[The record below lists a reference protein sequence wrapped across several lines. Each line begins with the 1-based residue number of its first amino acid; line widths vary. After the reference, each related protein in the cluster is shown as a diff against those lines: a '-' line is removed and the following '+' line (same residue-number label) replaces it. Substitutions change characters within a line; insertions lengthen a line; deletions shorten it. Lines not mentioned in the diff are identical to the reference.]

1 MRAVCI
7 ARHQY
12 LTEHLCSIFDEIG
25 IECTGAVGFQA
36 GVEAAQAQAPNV
48 VICDYDLLT
57 AAPLV
62 DWESDPTLAP
72 IPIIPVSL
80 TRRPDEAPVIG
91 PCGVAGFLYLATL
104 DKEEIKRAVNTAAA
118 HRVRPP
124 ARALQWRSEADAT
137 SSHRPD

>member
-12 LTEHLCSIFDEIG
+12 LTDHLCSIFDEIG

-36 GVEAAQAQAPNV
+36 GVEAAQAQTPNV

-57 AAPLV
+57 ATPLLE
-62 DWESDPTLAP
+62 WESDPTLAS

-80 TRRPDEAPVIG
+80 THRPDEAQLFG
-91 PCGVAGFLYLATL
+91 SQGVAGFLYLAAL
-104 DKEEIKRAVNTAAA
+104 GKEEIKKAVETAAA
-118 HRVRPP
+118 HRVKPP
-124 ARALQWRSEADAT
+124 AHALRWNPEAI
-137 SSHRPD
+137 

>member
-48 VICDYDLLT
+48 VICDYDLLA
-57 AAPLV
+57 AAPLLE
-62 DWESDPTLAP
+62 WENDPTLAP

-80 TRRPDEAPVIG
+80 TRRPDETLLIG
-91 PCGVAGFLYLATL
+91 SPGVAGFLYLATL
-104 DKEEIKRAVNTAAA
+104 DKDEIKKAVQTAAA
-118 HRVRPP
+118 HRVKPP
-124 ARALQWRSEADAT
+124 ARVLHWSDERASSPRAD
-137 SSHRPD
+137 